1 MAKDFS
7 GLVVLGVCAHPDD
20 LDVGAGGTFAKWAK
34 NGAKCYYLICTNGE
48 KGSVN
53 PKLRKKELVRIR
65 EEEQR
70 SAARILGIRDVYF
83 LNHKDTELE
92 PERKL
97 KKEIVWYIRK
107 LRPDIV
113 VTTDPTFIYTR
124 SGFINHSD
132 HRAAGIATI
141 DAIYPL
147 AKNQFS
153 FEEFGKEGLKPHK
166 VKELYLINFMEGNE
180 FVDISGTIDAK
191 ISAIAQHRTQAL
203 SGNAEMFRN
212 IGSTIGK
219 RSGRKFRYA
228 ESFVKIEFG
237 PVAFQP

>member
-20 LDVGAGGTFAKWAK
+20 LDAGAGGTFAKWAK

-53 PKLRKKELVRIR
+53 PKLGKKELVRIR

-70 SAARILGIRDVYF
+70 SAARILGIRDVHF

-97 KKEIVWYIRK
+97 KKEIVWHIRK

-113 VTTDPTFIYTR
+113 VTTDPTFIYTK

-153 FEEFGKEGLKPHK
+153 FEEFGKEGLRPHK

-203 SGNAEMFRN
+203 SRNAEMFRN
-212 IGSTIGK
+212 IGSMIGK